1 MIKAGIIGGTSLAA
15 GEIFRLLLNHP
26 DVKTEWIHAPEYTG
40 QSISDIHHGLIGET
54 DLRFT
59 DRLELG
65 QIDLLFMFLG
75 RGEGRKFIERNELPE
90 NLRIIDLSGDY
101 RLDNPDNDF
110 VYSLPELN
118 RKELVRGAK
127 RAVVPGALA
136 TAVELALLPLAK
148 HLMLNNTIHVSA
160 ITGRTGDD
168 SPILSNN
175 NSLPSFTA
183 PLANTQVEEIRQTLR
198 KLQSSFGAD
207 IDIVSMHGCH
217 ERGMAAIVYFDSP
230 IPAETVISLFNEY
243 YDDHSF
249 TFISSKRPA
258 MEEVV
263 NTNKCILHIDNIG
276 NKLVITSMI
285 DNNIKGCAGQAV
297 HAMNLLFGLHE
308 RVGLQL
314 KASVL

>member
-1 MIKAGIIGGTSLAA
+1 
-15 GEIFRLLLNHP
+15 
-26 DVKTEWIHAPEYTG
+26 
-40 QSISDIHHGLIGET
+40 
-54 DLRFT
+54 
-59 DRLELG
+59 
-65 QIDLLFMFLG
+65 
-75 RGEGRKFIERNELPE
+75 
-90 NLRIIDLSGDY
+90 
-101 RLDNPDNDF
+101 
-110 VYSLPELN
+110 
-118 RKELVRGAK
+118 
-127 RAVVPGALA
+127 
-136 TAVELALLPLAK
+136 
-148 HLMLNNTIHVSA
+148 MLNNTIHVSA

-207 IDIVSMHGCH
+207 IDIISMHGCH